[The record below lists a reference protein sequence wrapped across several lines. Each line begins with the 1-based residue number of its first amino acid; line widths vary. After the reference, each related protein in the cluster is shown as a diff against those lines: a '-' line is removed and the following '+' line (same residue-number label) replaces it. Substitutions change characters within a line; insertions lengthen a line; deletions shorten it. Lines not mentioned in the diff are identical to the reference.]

1 MLITS
6 YKIVILLRVQK
17 KDALKTCWI
26 DYPFID
32 TRDPR
37 SEL

>member
-32 TRDPR
+32 AGDLR